1 MAIDIHKLI
10 AAIRPE
16 VYCNPPLIKEV
27 KAIAKEKGYLEA
39 AKKVKLKESAYM
51 EFGKA
56 VLGNAFNLE
65 GIKNPIEKHTIVYDS
80 FGENLEP
87 VYFWILDSM
96 NKMGMQ
102 TTKFVDNFISS
113 PGSAH
118 FSEMGARATR
128 MQEEGMKILGGANQ
142 VIKSILNIIYDLKEF
157 QVRLE
162 LYSKIKSNNKSEK
175 EAAMLSLKQIWLDQ
189 VDMKRGN
196 TSIKAMALGQGA
208 QFVTL
213 IDAFMMAENENLMYK
228 GQKIDLNET
237 VTRIVKQ
244 RIVEFSIWL
253 KESEREL
260 KKRFEIEKL
269 YLRSQVNTV
278 KLYARWAKPYL
289 KAAKAL
295 EQRGTETAA
304 LVTAFNT
311 TLFEMALLGE
321 GKYDP
326 IDDVYKGDLPKV
338 FKTATTKKY
347 SPILI
352 VEFQFRSVPE
362 RTQQGYGFRGR
373 LEATFTSYALT
384 KEEIKVLKQEVE
396 KDDLGDMLTQ
406 IEGATE
412 ESLAQINT
420 DIAYFLEDKKSEEKK
435 KEEKKNSEDDNP
447 FSAIFSLFFPKK
459 KEQKSD
465 KKTILTPDTE
475 LEKVIRSQA
484 IIESRKGCSKF
495 YEIYKKV
502 HSMPSFPTQF

>member
-1 MAIDIHKLI
+1 MTVDIHKLI

-16 VYCNPPLIKEV
+16 VYCDSSLTKEV
-27 KAIAKEKGYLEA
+27 QAIAKEKGYLAAA
-39 AKKVKLKESAYM
+39 AKAKPVDAIYM
-51 EFGKA
+51 DFGKA
-56 VLGNAFNLE
+56 VLGNAFDLN

-118 FSEMGARATR
+118 FSEMGAKATR
-128 MQEEGMKILGGANQ
+128 MQDEGMKILGGANQ
-142 VIKSILNIIYDLKEF
+142 VIKSILNIVYDLKEF

-162 LYSKIKSNNKSEK
+162 LYNKLKSENKSEK
-175 EAAMLSLKQIWLDQ
+175 EAAILSLKQIWLDQ

-213 IDAFMMAENENLMYK
+213 IDAFMMAEDESLMYK
-228 GQKIDLNET
+228 GEKIDLNET
-237 VTRIVKQ
+237 VRRIVKQ
-244 RIVEFSIWL
+244 RIIEFSIWR

-260 KKRFEIEKL
+260 RKRFEIEKI

-289 KAAKAL
+289 KAAKSL

-311 TLFEMALLGE
+311 TLFELALMGE
-321 GKYDP
+321 GKYNP
-326 IDDVYKGDLPKV
+326 MDDVFQGNLPKV
-338 FKTATTKKY
+338 FKSATKKKY

-352 VEFQFRSVPE
+352 VEFKFRSVPE
-362 RTQQGYGFRGR
+362 RAQQGYGFRGR

-384 KEEIKVLKQEVE
+384 SDEIKVLKHEIE

-420 DIAYFLEDKKSEEKK
+420 DISYFLDEKKSEDKK
-435 KEEKKNSEDDNP
+435 KEEKKNSENDNP
-447 FSAIFSLFFPKK
+447 FSAIFSLFKTEKK
-459 KEQKSD
+459 KEKSD
-465 KKTILTPDTE
+465 KKIVLTPDTE
-475 LEKVIRSQA
+475 FEKVIRSQA
-484 IIESRKGCSKF
+484 IIESRKSCSKF
-495 YEIYKKV
+495 YEVYKKV